1 VLSSRHMNT
10 RIVAVLLACS
20 TVVAS
25 AGEPFDFYRP
35 LDSFRG
41 LTTQKRE
48 GAISDRTLELLSER
62 ARISDARTANVETM
76 LRLQKEALR
85 SEERALIEQHAEQA
99 REILLKTPLGDRKA
113 FEDADIKIM
122 LDYPKC
128 FRDREFQITYMAY
141 MDRAQPTKDELR
153 ETKAYFAQLN
163 AEEDRDAAPRERVEI
178 KTQDTELS
186 AEVRKLRAQAK
197 AAEERAA
204 ESDRRLNA
212 TQREV
217 EYQRSRLNSVN
228 QTFRDAGI
236 QPGRSS
242 FGP

>member
-1 VLSSRHMNT
+1 
-10 RIVAVLLACS
+10 
-20 TVVAS
+20 
-25 AGEPFDFYRP
+25 
-35 LDSFRG
+35 
-41 LTTQKRE
+41 
-48 GAISDRTLELLSER
+48 
-62 ARISDARTANVETM
+62 
-76 LRLQKEALR
+76 
-85 SEERALIEQHAEQA
+85 
-99 REILLKTPLGDRKA
+99 
-113 FEDADIKIM
+113 
-122 LDYPKC
+122 
-128 FRDREFQITYMAY
+128 
-141 MDRAQPTKDELR
+141 MDRAQPTKEELR
-153 ETKAYFAQLN
+153 ETEEHFARLN

-228 QTFRDAGI
+228 QTFRDAWI

>member
-1 VLSSRHMNT
+1 MLSSGHMNT

-20 TVVAS
+20 TVVAN
-25 AGEPFDFYRP
+25 AGGPFESNLF
-35 LDSFRG
+35 S
-41 LTTQKRE
+41 
-48 GAISDRTLELLSER
+48 GATAPRQQGEISDRYLELLEQRS
-62 ARISDARTANVETM
+62 RISESRTANLERL
-76 LRLQKEALR
+76 LRLQDEHLR
-85 SEERALIEQHAEQA
+85 YEKRALVREHAEQA
-99 REILLKTPLGDRKA
+99 RELLLKTPLGDRKA
-113 FEDADIKIM
+113 FENTHIKIQR
-122 LDYPKC
+122 DYPKC
-128 FRDREFQITYMAY
+128 FRDLEFQATYKAY
-141 MDRAQPTKDELR
+141 INRVQPTKDELR
-153 ETKAYFAQLN
+153 LTEEYFAQLN

-178 KTQDTELS
+178 KTQDTELL
-186 AEVRKLRAQAK
+186 AEVKKLRAQAK

-204 ESDRRLNA
+204 ESERRLNA